1 MELVAK
7 LKELKGERS
16 YQEYADFLGIHK
28 SHVFAC
34 LNKGR
39 PMGAKFLGAVMSKYP
54 ELTELVL
61 DYIQR
66 RNNGNSTTVTT

>member
-1 MELVAK
+1 MEHPLIAK

-39 PMGAKFLGAVMSKYP
+39 SMGAKMLGAIMNKHP
-54 ELTELVL
+54 ELNEVVL
-61 DYIQR
+61 DYMR
-66 RNNGNSTTVTT
+66 SK

>member
-16 YQEYADFLGIHK
+16 YQEYSDFLGIHK

-34 LNKGR
+34 LNKDR
-39 PMGAKFLGAVMSKYP
+39 SMGAKFLGAVMSRHP

-61 DYIQR
+61 DYMQR
-66 RNNGNSTTVTT
+66 KNDRGDEG